1 MEEPAQR
8 LLAGDRRTLSKLITL
23 LEQGDPHATEVLKS
37 IDPHTGRAYVIGVT
51 GPPGAG
57 KSTIVDRLTELVR
70 SQGLTAAVV
79 GVDPTSPFSGGAFLG
94 DRIRMQRHFLDSGVF
109 IRSVASRGHSGG
121 LPRVVK
127 AVVRLLDA
135 SGSHVIFVET
145 VGVGQSELGIVDVAD
160 TVLVALMPESGDAI
174 QALKAGVMEIA
185 DIFLVN
191 KADRDGASQMA
202 AAVTGAL
209 HLASGQADWDPPV
222 LLTAAN
228 SGQGIQDLWDRI
240 QEHRDYLTSASLL
253 AKRRAERRQREFLET
268 VEDEMARR
276 FRELMKRDPV
286 LIAALTEVAKGK
298 AEPYSAALRLLDSRH
313 SQSDW
318 LTPLSVGPD

>member
-1 MEEPAQR
+1 MEESAQR
-8 LLAGDRRTLSKLITL
+8 LLSGDRRTLSRLITL
-23 LEQGDPHATEVLKS
+23 LEQGNIHAIDVLKS
-37 IDPHTGRAYVIGVT
+37 IDPNTGKAYVIGVT

-79 GVDPTSPFSGGAFLG
+79 GVDPSSPFSGGAFLG
-94 DRIRMQRHFLDSGVF
+94 DRIRMQRHSLDSGVF

-121 LPRVVK
+121 LPRVVN

-135 SGSHVIFVET
+135 SGSDVIFVET
-145 VGVGQSELGIVDVAD
+145 VGVGQSELAVHDVAD
-160 TVLVALMPESGDAI
+160 TVLVALMPESGDAV

-202 AAVTGAL
+202 AVVTGAL
-209 HLASGQADWDPPV
+209 QLVSDRPDWTPPV
-222 LLTAAN
+222 LLTTAN
-228 SGQGIQDLWDRI
+228 SGQGILDLWDKIR
-240 QEHRDYLTSASLL
+240 EHREYLTSESLL
-253 AKRRAERRQREFLET
+253 TRRRSQRRQREFLET

-276 FRELMKRDPV
+276 FRELAKRDPEIV
-286 LIAALTEVAKGK
+286 TTLTEVAEGK
-298 AEPYSAALRLLDSRH
+298 AEPYSAALRLLDSRR
-313 SQSDW
+313 SQADW
-318 LTPLSVGPD
+318 LIPLSAGPD

>member
-1 MEEPAQR
+1 MEEPAQK

-23 LEQGDPHATEVLKS
+23 LEQGDPNAAEVLKS
-37 IDPHTGRAYVIGVT
+37 IDPNTGRAYVIGVT

-79 GVDPTSPFSGGAFLG
+79 GVDPTSSFSGGAFLG
-94 DRIRMQRHFLDSGVF
+94 DRIRMQRHSLDSGVF

-135 SGSHVIFVET
+135 SGSDVIFVET
-145 VGVGQSELGIVDVAD
+145 VGVGQSELAVDDVAD
-160 TVLVALMPESGDAI
+160 TVLVTLIPESGDAI
-174 QALKAGVMEIA
+174 QALKAGIMEIA

-191 KADRDGASQMA
+191 KADRDGAAQMA

-209 HLASGQADWDPPV
+209 QLASDRPDWDPPV

-228 SGQGIQDLWDRI
+228 SGQGIHDLWDKI

-253 AKRRAERRQREFLET
+253 TKRRAQRRQREFLET
-268 VEDEMARR
+268 VEGEMARR
-276 FRELMKRDPV
+276 FRELVKRDPELV
-286 LIAALTEVAKGK
+286 TALTEVADGK
-298 AEPYSAALRLLDSRH
+298 AEPYSAALRLLDSLR
-313 SQSDW
+313 SQSGW
-318 LTPLSVGPD
+318 LTSLAPGPD

>member
-8 LLAGDRRTLSKLITL
+8 LLAGDRRTLARLITL
-23 LEQGDPHATEVLKS
+23 LEQGDPNATEVLKS

-94 DRIRMQRHFLDSGVF
+94 DRIRMQRHSLDSGVF

-135 SGSHVIFVET
+135 SGSDVIFVET
-145 VGVGQSELGIVDVAD
+145 VGVGQSELGVVDVAD

-191 KADRDGASQMA
+191 KADRDGAAQMA

-209 HLASGQADWDPPV
+209 HLASGQPDWAPPV

-228 SGQGIQDLWDRI
+228 SGQGIHDLWDKI

-253 AKRRAERRQREFLET
+253 PMRRAERRQREFLET

-276 FRELMKRDPV
+276 FRELVKRDPG
-286 LIAALTEVAKGK
+286 LIAALTEVAEGK

-318 LTPLSVGPD
+318 LTPLSAGPD